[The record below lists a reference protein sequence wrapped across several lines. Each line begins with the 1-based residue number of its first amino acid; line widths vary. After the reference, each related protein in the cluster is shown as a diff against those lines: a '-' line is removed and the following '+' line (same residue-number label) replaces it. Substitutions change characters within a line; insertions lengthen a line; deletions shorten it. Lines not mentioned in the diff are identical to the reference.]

1 MCGDGGDGC
10 VVVVDDV
17 GILVRH
23 HDVTFLFFCRMENNS
38 CLIMCQIKN
47 TGGLPDVLAA
57 SC

>member
-10 VVVVDDV
+10 VVDDL
-17 GILVRH
+17 GISVRP

>member
-10 VVVVDDV
+10 VVDDV
-17 GILVRH
+17 GISVRPH
-23 HDVTFLFFCRMENNS
+23 YVTFLFFCRMENNS